1 MIKELGELNEKFYQ
15 LYGRL
20 HKNKSLLAIKP
31 EQIQY
36 MATALFNQ
44 YKAEYKLLSMRAEI
58 RERRALYDT
67 ELRHYILVPRKRFIF
82 FRIRAMEQ
90 LDTEIIDKLE
100 AWFEQREKNEAN
112 GSMEEDLP
120 LGWEEQQRKPE
131 TAATEQPA
139 QSESAVADSAVESME
154 QAQPDTQ
161 QQSAQ
166 PESTAADNAAQSAE
180 QAQPDTQ
187 EQPEQSAQVAASEQ
201 PAALPE
207 QKRSKKRN
215 AAAQVPGQ
223 LSLLNV

>member
-82 FRIRAMEQ
+82 FRNRAMKQ

-112 GSMEEDLP
+112 GSMQEDLP
-120 LGWEEQQRKPE
+120 LGWEEQQQKPE

-166 PESTAADNAAQSAE
+166 PESTAADNAASAICG
-180 QAQPDTQ
+180 TG
-187 EQPEQSAQVAASEQ
+187 AARHTGT
-201 PAALPE
+201 A
-207 QKRSKKRN
+207 
-215 AAAQVPGQ
+215 
-223 LSLLNV
+223 

>member
-1 MIKELGELNEKFYQ
+1 MIKELGELNEKFFE

-20 HKNKSLLAIKP
+20 HSCKTLLDSSP
-31 EQIQY
+31 QQIQY

-44 YKAEYKLLSMRAEI
+44 YKAEYKLLVMRAEI
-58 RERRALYDT
+58 RERRALYDA

-82 FRIRAMEQ
+82 FRNRAMKQ
-90 LDTEIIDKLE
+90 LDTEIIEKLE

-139 QSESAVADSAVESME
+139 Q
-154 QAQPDTQ
+154 
-161 QQSAQ
+161 
-166 PESTAADNAAQSAE
+166 PESTAADNTAQPAE

-187 EQPEQSAQVAASEQ
+187 EQPEQSAQAAASEQ
-201 PAALPE
+201 SE
-207 QKRSKKRN
+207 QTRSKKRN
-215 AAAQVPGQ
+215 AATQVPGQ
-223 LSLLNV
+223 L

>member
-82 FRIRAMEQ
+82 FRNRAMKQ

-139 QSESAVADSAVESME
+139 Q
-154 QAQPDTQ
+154 
-161 QQSAQ
+161 
-166 PESTAADNAAQSAE
+166 PENNAADNTAQPAE

-187 EQPEQSAQVAASEQ
+187 EQPEQSEQAAASEQ

>member
-82 FRIRAMEQ
+82 FRNRAMKQ

-139 QSESAVADSAVESME
+139 Q
-154 QAQPDTQ
+154 
-161 QQSAQ
+161 
-166 PESTAADNAAQSAE
+166 PESTAADNTAQPAE

-187 EQPEQSAQVAASEQ
+187 EQPEQSAQAAASEQ
-201 PAALPE
+201 SE
-207 QKRSKKRN
+207 QTRSKKRN

>member
-82 FRIRAMEQ
+82 FRNRAMKQ

-112 GSMEEDLP
+112 GSMQEDLP

-139 QSESAVADSAVESME
+139 Q
-154 QAQPDTQ
+154 
-161 QQSAQ
+161 
-166 PESTAADNAAQSAE
+166 PESTAADNTAQPAE

-187 EQPEQSAQVAASEQ
+187 EQPEQSAQAAASEQ
-201 PAALPE
+201 SE
-207 QKRSKKRN
+207 QTRSKKRN

-223 LSLLNV
+223 LSLLNI

>member
-82 FRIRAMEQ
+82 FRNRAMKQ

-139 QSESAVADSAVESME
+139 Q
-154 QAQPDTQ
+154 
-161 QQSAQ
+161 
-166 PESTAADNAAQSAE
+166 PENNAADNTAQPAE

-187 EQPEQSAQVAASEQ
+187 EQPEQSAQAAASEQ
-201 PAALPE
+201 SE
-207 QKRSKKRN
+207 QTRSKKRN

-223 LSLLNV
+223 LSLLNI

>member
-82 FRIRAMEQ
+82 FRNRAMKQ
-90 LDTEIIDKLE
+90 LDTEIIEKLE
-100 AWFEQREKNEAN
+100 AWFEQREKNEVN
-112 GSMEEDLP
+112 GSMQEDLP
-120 LGWEEQQRKPE
+120 LGWEEQPQKPE
-131 TAATEQPA
+131 TAAPEQPA
-139 QSESAVADSAVESME
+139 QPESNAADNTAELAE
-154 QAQPDTQ
+154 QAQSDTQ
-161 QQSAQ
+161 QQ
-166 PESTAADNAAQSAE
+166 T
-180 QAQPDTQ
+180 
-187 EQPEQSAQVAASEQ
+187 EQSAQAAASERPKQ
-201 PAALPE
+201 T
-207 QKRSKKRN
+207 RSKKYN

-223 LSLLNV
+223 LSLLNG

>member
-67 ELRHYILVPRKRFIF
+67 ELRHYMLVPRKRFIF
-82 FRIRAMEQ
+82 FRNRAMKQ

-112 GSMEEDLP
+112 GSMQEDLP
-120 LGWEEQQRKPE
+120 LGWEEQKIEPVTAGQI
-131 TAATEQPA
+131 AATGEGNQL
-139 QSESAVADSAVESME
+139 VE
-154 QAQPDTQ
+154 QAKPNTQ
-161 QQSAQ
+161 QQTAQ

-187 EQPEQSAQVAASEQ
+187 QQPEQSAQAAASEQ

-207 QKRSKKRN
+207 QTRSKKKN

-223 LSLLNV
+223 LSLLNA

>member
-82 FRIRAMEQ
+82 FRNRAMKQ

-139 QSESAVADSAVESME
+139 Q
-154 QAQPDTQ
+154 
-161 QQSAQ
+161 
-166 PESTAADNAAQSAE
+166 PESTAADNTAQPAE

-187 EQPEQSAQVAASEQ
+187 EQPEQSAQAAASEQ

-223 LSLLNV
+223 LSLLKG

>member
-20 HKNKSLLAIKP
+20 YKNKSLLAIKP

-82 FRIRAMEQ
+82 FRNRAMKQ
-90 LDTEIIDKLE
+90 LDTEIIEKLE
-100 AWFEQREKNEAN
+100 AWFEQREKHEAN
-112 GSMEEDLP
+112 GSAQEDLP
-120 LGWEEQQRKPE
+120 LGWEEQQKKSE
-131 TAATEQPA
+131 TAAPEQPA
-139 QSESAVADSAVESME
+139 QPENNVTDNAAESAE

-161 QQSAQ
+161 QQ
-166 PESTAADNAAQSAE
+166 
-180 QAQPDTQ
+180 
-187 EQPEQSAQVAASEQ
+187 PEQNAQAAASEQ

-207 QKRSKKRN
+207 QKRSKKKN
-215 AAAQVPGQ
+215 AAAQVSGQ

>member
-82 FRIRAMEQ
+82 FRNRAMKQ

-139 QSESAVADSAVESME
+139 QL
-154 QAQPDTQ
+154 
-161 QQSAQ
+161 
-166 PESTAADNAAQSAE
+166 ESTAADNTAQPAE

-187 EQPEQSAQVAASEQ
+187 EQPEQSAQAAASEQ
-201 PAALPE
+201 SE
-207 QKRSKKRN
+207 QTRSKKRN

-223 LSLLNV
+223 LSLLNI

>member
-20 HKNKSLLAIKP
+20 HKNKSLIAIKP

-82 FRIRAMEQ
+82 FRNRAMKQ

-131 TAATEQPA
+131 TVATEQP
-139 QSESAVADSAVESME
+139 
-154 QAQPDTQ
+154 
-161 QQSAQ
+161 AQ
-166 PESTAADNAAQSAE
+166 PESTAADNTAQPAE

-187 EQPEQSAQVAASEQ
+187 EQPEQSAQAAASEQ

-223 LSLLNV
+223 LSLLNG

>member
-82 FRIRAMEQ
+82 FRNRAMKQ

-112 GSMEEDLP
+112 GSMQEDLP
-120 LGWEEQQRKPE
+120 LGWEEQKKEPE

-139 QSESAVADSAVESME
+139 Q
-154 QAQPDTQ
+154 
-161 QQSAQ
+161 
-166 PESTAADNAAQSAE
+166 PESTAADNTAQPAE

-187 EQPEQSAQVAASEQ
+187 EQPEQSTQAAASEQ
-201 PAALPE
+201 SE
-207 QKRSKKRN
+207 QTRSKKRN

-223 LSLLNV
+223 LSLLNI

>member
-82 FRIRAMEQ
+82 FRNRAMKQ

-100 AWFEQREKNEAN
+100 AWFEQREKHEAN
-112 GSMEEDLP
+112 GSAQEDLP

-131 TAATEQPA
+131 TVATEQPA
-139 QSESAVADSAVESME
+139 QPESTAADNTAQPAE

-161 QQSAQ
+161 QQ
-166 PESTAADNAAQSAE
+166 
-180 QAQPDTQ
+180 
-187 EQPEQSAQVAASEQ
+187 PEQSVQAAASER
-201 PAALPE
+201 PE
-207 QKRSKKRN
+207 QTRSK
-215 AAAQVPGQ
+215 
-223 LSLLNV
+223 

>member
-82 FRIRAMEQ
+82 FRNRAMKQ

-131 TAATEQPA
+131 TVATEQP
-139 QSESAVADSAVESME
+139 
-154 QAQPDTQ
+154 
-161 QQSAQ
+161 AQ
-166 PESTAADNAAQSAE
+166 PESTAADNTAQPAE

-187 EQPEQSAQVAASEQ
+187 EQPEQSAQAAASEQ

-223 LSLLNV
+223 LSLLNG

>member
-82 FRIRAMEQ
+82 FRNRAMKQ
-90 LDTEIIDKLE
+90 LDIEIIDKLD

-112 GSMEEDLP
+112 GSMQEDLP
-120 LGWEEQQRKPE
+120 LGWEEQKKEPE

-139 QSESAVADSAVESME
+139 Q
-154 QAQPDTQ
+154 
-161 QQSAQ
+161 
-166 PESTAADNAAQSAE
+166 PESTAADNTAQPAE

-187 EQPEQSAQVAASEQ
+187 EQPEQSAQAAASEQ
-201 PAALPE
+201 SE
-207 QKRSKKRN
+207 QTRSKKRN

-223 LSLLNV
+223 LSLLNI

>member
-82 FRIRAMEQ
+82 FRNRAMKQ

-131 TAATEQPA
+131 TVATEQL
-139 QSESAVADSAVESME
+139 
-154 QAQPDTQ
+154 
-161 QQSAQ
+161 AQ
-166 PESTAADNAAQSAE
+166 PESTAADNTAQPAE

-187 EQPEQSAQVAASEQ
+187 EQPEQSAQAAASEQ
-201 PAALPE
+201 SE
-207 QKRSKKRN
+207 QTRSKKRN

-223 LSLLNV
+223 LSLLNI

>member
-82 FRIRAMEQ
+82 FRNRAMKQ

-139 QSESAVADSAVESME
+139 Q
-154 QAQPDTQ
+154 
-161 QQSAQ
+161 
-166 PESTAADNAAQSAE
+166 PESTAADNTAQPAE

-187 EQPEQSAQVAASEQ
+187 EQPEQSAQAAASEQ
-201 PAALPE
+201 SE
-207 QKRSKKRN
+207 QTRSKKRN

-223 LSLLNV
+223 LLLLNG

>member
-82 FRIRAMEQ
+82 FRNRAMKQ

-112 GSMEEDLP
+112 GSMQEDLP

-139 QSESAVADSAVESME
+139 Q
-154 QAQPDTQ
+154 
-161 QQSAQ
+161 
-166 PESTAADNAAQSAE
+166 PESTAADNTAQPAE

-187 EQPEQSAQVAASEQ
+187 EQPEHSAQAAASEQ
-201 PAALPE
+201 SE
-207 QKRSKKRN
+207 QTRSKKRN

>member
-82 FRIRAMEQ
+82 FRNRAMKQ

-139 QSESAVADSAVESME
+139 Q
-154 QAQPDTQ
+154 
-161 QQSAQ
+161 
-166 PESTAADNAAQSAE
+166 PESTAADNTAQPAE

-201 PAALPE
+201 SE

-223 LSLLNV
+223 LSLLNI

>member
-82 FRIRAMEQ
+82 FRNRAMKQ

-139 QSESAVADSAVESME
+139 Q
-154 QAQPDTQ
+154 
-161 QQSAQ
+161 
-166 PESTAADNAAQSAE
+166 PESTAADNTAQPAE

-187 EQPEQSAQVAASEQ
+187 EQPEQSAQAAASEQ

>member
-82 FRIRAMEQ
+82 FRNRAMKQ

-131 TAATEQPA
+131 TVATEQPA
-139 QSESAVADSAVESME
+139 QPESTAADNTAQPAE

-161 QQSAQ
+161 QQ
-166 PESTAADNAAQSAE
+166 
-180 QAQPDTQ
+180 
-187 EQPEQSAQVAASEQ
+187 PEQSVQAAASEQ
-201 PAALPE
+201 SE
-207 QKRSKKRN
+207 QTRSKKRN

-223 LSLLNV
+223 LSLLNG

>member
-82 FRIRAMEQ
+82 FRNRAMKQ

-139 QSESAVADSAVESME
+139 Q
-154 QAQPDTQ
+154 
-161 QQSAQ
+161 
-166 PESTAADNAAQSAE
+166 PESTAADNTAQPAE

-187 EQPEQSAQVAASEQ
+187 EQPKQSAQAAASEQ
-201 PAALPE
+201 SE
-207 QKRSKKRN
+207 QTRSKKRN

-223 LSLLNV
+223 LSLLNI

>member
-20 HKNKSLLAIKP
+20 HSCKTLLDSNP
-31 EQIQY
+31 QQIQY

-67 ELRHYILVPRKRFIF
+67 ELRHYILVPRKRFFF
-82 FRIRAMEQ
+82 FRNRAMKQ
-90 LDTEIIDKLE
+90 LDAEILDELE
-100 AWFEQREKNEAN
+100 TWFAQREQSEARQ
-112 GSMEEDLP
+112 SAREELP
-120 LGWEEQQRKPE
+120 LGWEEQKKEPE
-131 TAATEQPA
+131 TAGQTAAAEGNQA
-139 QSESAVADSAVESME
+139 AE
-154 QAQPDTQ
+154 QAKSDTQ

-166 PESTAADNAAQSAE
+166 PESTAADNTAQPAE
-180 QAQPDTQ
+180 QAQPDTR
-187 EQPEQSAQVAASEQ
+187 EQPEQSAQAAASEQ

-223 LSLLNV
+223 LSLLNG

>member
-82 FRIRAMEQ
+82 FRNRAMKQ

-139 QSESAVADSAVESME
+139 Q
-154 QAQPDTQ
+154 
-161 QQSAQ
+161 
-166 PESTAADNAAQSAE
+166 PESTAADNTAQPAE

-187 EQPEQSAQVAASEQ
+187 EQPEQSAQAAASEQ

-223 LSLLNV
+223 LSFLNG

>member
-82 FRIRAMEQ
+82 FRNRAMKQ

-139 QSESAVADSAVESME
+139 Q
-154 QAQPDTQ
+154 
-161 QQSAQ
+161 
-166 PESTAADNAAQSAE
+166 PESTAADNTAQPAE

-187 EQPEQSAQVAASEQ
+187 EQPEQSAQAAASEQ

-215 AAAQVPGQ
+215 AAAQVQGQ
-223 LSLLNV
+223 LSLLNG

>member
-20 HKNKSLLAIKP
+20 HKNKSLIAIKP

-82 FRIRAMEQ
+82 FRNRAMKQ

-139 QSESAVADSAVESME
+139 Q
-154 QAQPDTQ
+154 
-161 QQSAQ
+161 
-166 PESTAADNAAQSAE
+166 PESTAADNTAQPAE

-187 EQPEQSAQVAASEQ
+187 EQPEQSAQAAASEQ

-223 LSLLNV
+223 LLLLNI

>member
-1 MIKELGELNEKFYQ
+1 
-15 LYGRL
+15 
-20 HKNKSLLAIKP
+20 
-31 EQIQY
+31 
-36 MATALFNQ
+36 MATALFDQ
-44 YKAEYKLLSMRAEI
+44 YKAEYMLLSMRAEI

-82 FRIRAMEQ
+82 FRNRAMKQ

-139 QSESAVADSAVESME
+139 Q
-154 QAQPDTQ
+154 
-161 QQSAQ
+161 
-166 PESTAADNAAQSAE
+166 PESTAADNTAQPAE

-187 EQPEQSAQVAASEQ
+187 EQPEQSAQAAASEQ
-201 PAALPE
+201 SE
-207 QKRSKKRN
+207 QTRSKKRN

-223 LSLLNV
+223 LSLLNI

>member
-82 FRIRAMEQ
+82 FRNRAMKQ

-100 AWFEQREKNEAN
+100 AWFEQREKHEAN
-112 GSMEEDLP
+112 GSAQEDLP

-131 TAATEQPA
+131 TVATEQPA
-139 QSESAVADSAVESME
+139 QPESTAADNTAQPAE

-161 QQSAQ
+161 QQ
-166 PESTAADNAAQSAE
+166 
-180 QAQPDTQ
+180 
-187 EQPEQSAQVAASEQ
+187 PEQSVQAAASEQ
-201 PAALPE
+201 SE
-207 QKRSKKRN
+207 QTRSKKRN

-223 LSLLNV
+223 LSLLNG

>member
-82 FRIRAMEQ
+82 FRNRAMKQ

-139 QSESAVADSAVESME
+139 Q
-154 QAQPDTQ
+154 
-161 QQSAQ
+161 
-166 PESTAADNAAQSAE
+166 PESTAADNTAQPAE

-187 EQPEQSAQVAASEQ
+187 EQPEQSAQAAASEQ
-201 PAALPE
+201 SE
-207 QKRSKKRN
+207 QTRSKKRN
-215 AAAQVPGQ
+215 AAALVPGQ
-223 LSLLNV
+223 LSLLNI

>member
-82 FRIRAMEQ
+82 FRNRAMKQ

-139 QSESAVADSAVESME
+139 Q
-154 QAQPDTQ
+154 
-161 QQSAQ
+161 
-166 PESTAADNAAQSAE
+166 PESTAADNTAQPAE

-187 EQPEQSAQVAASEQ
+187 EQPEQSAQAAASEQ
-201 PAALPE
+201 SE
-207 QKRSKKRN
+207 QTRSKKRN

-223 LSLLNV
+223 LSLLNT